1 MLNKDFNNP
10 DSSTFPLGI
19 KLLSKSRIRRPSDRI
34 LGRPNNFFRVF
45 GVNHLTGDRI
55 GLLVSNLAFFEGG
68 GDNDADWDEALNRS
82 FKACL

>member
-1 MLNKDFNNP
+1 MKIRQNRKFDKIEN
-10 DSSTFPLGI
+10 STKI
-19 KLLSKSRIRRPSDRI
+19 QPSDRI